1 LQTLNI
7 YKITLNVIR
16 QNTIR
21 QKNLII
27 CYFLFSE
34 KIMAQPIHLTDDT
47 YDEVVLKSDIPVLI
61 DFWAT
66 WCGPCRMI
74 APIVE
79 ELAVEYEGKIKV
91 CKLDVDNNQKV
102 AMMYGIRSIPTVV
115 IIKNGEE
122 VDRILGAV
130 PKQHFVERIKNHI

>member
-1 LQTLNI
+1 
-7 YKITLNVIR
+7 
-16 QNTIR
+16 
-21 QKNLII
+21 
-27 CYFLFSE
+27 
-34 KIMAQPIHLTDDT
+34 MAQPIHLTDDT

-74 APIVE
+74 APIIE

-115 IIKNGEE
+115 IVKNGEE

>member
-1 LQTLNI
+1 
-7 YKITLNVIR
+7 
-16 QNTIR
+16 
-21 QKNLII
+21 
-27 CYFLFSE
+27 
-34 KIMAQPIHLTDDT
+34 MAQPIHLTDDT
-47 YDEVVLKSDIPVLI
+47 YDEVVLKSNVPVLI

-74 APIVE
+74 APIIE
-79 ELAVEYEGKIKV
+79 ELAIEYEGKLKV

-115 IIKNGEE
+115 IVKNGEE

>member
-1 LQTLNI
+1 
-7 YKITLNVIR
+7 
-16 QNTIR
+16 
-21 QKNLII
+21 
-27 CYFLFSE
+27 
-34 KIMAQPIHLTDDT
+34 MAQPIHLTDDT
-47 YDEVVLKSDIPVLI
+47 YEEVVVKSDIPVLI

-74 APIVE
+74 APIIE

-115 IIKNGEE
+115 IVKNGTE

>member
-1 LQTLNI
+1 
-7 YKITLNVIR
+7 
-16 QNTIR
+16 
-21 QKNLII
+21 
-27 CYFLFSE
+27 
-34 KIMAQPIHLTDDT
+34 MAHPLHLTDDM
-47 YDEVVLKSDIPVLI
+47 YEAEVVKSEIPVLI

-79 ELAVEYEGKIKV
+79 ELANEYEGKLKV
-91 CKLDVDNNQKV
+91 FKLDVDNNQKT
-102 AMMYGIRSIPTVV
+102 AMTFGIRSIPTVV

-130 PKQHFVERIKNHI
+130 PKQHIVDRIKNHI

>member
-1 LQTLNI
+1 
-7 YKITLNVIR
+7 
-16 QNTIR
+16 
-21 QKNLII
+21 
-27 CYFLFSE
+27 
-34 KIMAQPIHLTDDT
+34 MAQPIHLTDAT
-47 YDEVVLKSDIPVLI
+47 YEEVVLKSDIPVLI

-74 APIVE
+74 APIID
-79 ELAVEYEGKIKV
+79 ELAVEYEGKLKV

-115 IIKNGEE
+115 IVKNGEE

>member
-1 LQTLNI
+1 
-7 YKITLNVIR
+7 
-16 QNTIR
+16 
-21 QKNLII
+21 
-27 CYFLFSE
+27 
-34 KIMAQPIHLTDDT
+34 MAQPIHLTDDT
-47 YDEVVLKSDIPVLI
+47 YDEVVVKSDIPVLI

-74 APIVE
+74 APIIE

-115 IIKNGEE
+115 IVKKRDGSRSYLRCCSETT
-122 VDRILGAV
+122 
-130 PKQHFVERIKNHI
+130 FC

>member
-1 LQTLNI
+1 
-7 YKITLNVIR
+7 
-16 QNTIR
+16 
-21 QKNLII
+21 
-27 CYFLFSE
+27 
-34 KIMAQPIHLTDDT
+34 MAQPIHLTDDT
-47 YDEVVLKSDIPVLI
+47 YDEVVVKSDIPVLI

-74 APIVE
+74 APIIE

-115 IIKNGEE
+115 IVKNGEE

>member
-1 LQTLNI
+1 
-7 YKITLNVIR
+7 
-16 QNTIR
+16 
-21 QKNLII
+21 
-27 CYFLFSE
+27 
-34 KIMAQPIHLTDDT
+34 MAQPIHLTDDT

-74 APIVE
+74 APIIE
-79 ELAVEYEGKIKV
+79 ELAFEYEGKIKV

-115 IIKNGEE
+115 IVKNGEE

>member
-1 LQTLNI
+1 
-7 YKITLNVIR
+7 
-16 QNTIR
+16 
-21 QKNLII
+21 
-27 CYFLFSE
+27 
-34 KIMAQPIHLTDDT
+34 MAQPIHLTDDT
-47 YDEVVLKSDIPVLI
+47 YDEVVVKSDIPVLI

-74 APIVE
+74 APIIE

-115 IIKNGEE
+115 IVKNGTE